1 MMQES
6 LLGTLQASEAYFE
19 RSTSALT
26 EDHSTFAPGE
36 GMFTAAQVVAHVAL
50 TVDWFV
56 EGAFDRADGFDMN
69 FEAHDA
75 AARAYTS
82 LDKARA
88 KLKASYDAARAK
100 IASLSD
106 GELLAPIPEGPV
118 MGGLPRMSIVSGIQD
133 HTAHHRG
140 ALSIYSRLVGVV
152 PPMPYM

>member
-1 MMQES
+1 MIQAQ
-6 LLGTLQASEAYFE
+6 LLGTLQSSQEYFE
-19 RSTSALT
+19 RSSSALT
-26 EDHSTFAPGE
+26 EEHSKFAPAD

-50 TVDWFV
+50 TIDWFV

-75 AARAYTS
+75 AARSFTS
-82 LDKARA
+82 LEKARA
-88 KLKASYDAARAK
+88 ALATSYEAVKARIS
-100 IASLSD
+100 SLSD
-106 GELLAPIPEGPV
+106 AELMAPIPDGPV

-140 ALSIYSRLVGVV
+140 ALSVYARLVGTV